1 MSICTYYAD
10 FRNLFMLGETPAADG
25 FPTWNTTK
33 FDGTMVL
40 YSNWQ
45 ITFPITTAALAV
57 VDDAVAYTDEY
68 HWYLAQPTEVT
79 VPRMELQRYDN
90 LPTGTRSGR
99 VKIAL
104 TAAGTALLASSDLGP
119 PHSAEAMGAFLR
131 GCYLYGYSIATSKY
145 YVTDMWRAAFVPA
158 QLDI

>member
-1 MSICTYYAD
+1 VSICTYYAD
-10 FRNLFMLGETPAADG
+10 FRNLFMLGEPPAPDG
-25 FPTWNTTK
+25 FPEWDNSK
-33 FDGTMVL
+33 FNGTMVL

-45 ITFPITTAALAV
+45 ITFPITTAALTVA
-57 VDDAVAYTDEY
+57 DDAVNGTDEF
-68 HWYLAQPTEVT
+68 HWYLAQPTELT
-79 VPRMELQRYDN
+79 EPRMELQRYDN
-90 LPTGTRSGR
+90 LPTSTRSGR

-104 TAAGTALLASSDLGP
+104 TAAGSALLASRDLGP

-131 GCYLYGYSIATSKY
+131 GCYLYGYDIAASKY